1 MLCLAV
7 GAPCQALGLK
17 SANTGAAG
25 GHGMA
30 EEPQWETAVGCHGDG
45 DGHPPVPAA
54 SLGSAPAEAMQWEL
68 RGGRQDPQRRVLELC
83 LRCPPRPPSSP
94 TATGGCHTVQGAF
107 PSFIFC
113 CLFLAARIY
122 LKRKSRLRGEQT
134 EKARSWESSKRELPL
149 AAVSVTPSPLID
161 TLRALQPRRAVK
173 FRARGAAPGAE
184 HKQSG
189 APPKLK
195 YLTTFSILSHPSTR
209 SRNGVGALRV
219 SGQPRAGEAPRLQRT
234 AGNGAGRRA
243 GLTPALR
250 SWSRARGTESG
261 NADPALVARS
271 PRWEPTPGVLQGD
284 GTELPPGEGASRCHH
299 PRAPAHD
306 RAANGALTPRVV
318 NRFVAAAARGA
329 ARPCGLLELST
340 AVPSASPGD
349 GRAPG

>member
-1 MLCLAV
+1 M
-7 GAPCQALGLK
+7 P
-17 SANTGAAG
+17 
-25 GHGMA
+25 
-30 EEPQWETAVGCHGDG
+30 
-45 DGHPPVPAA
+45 
-54 SLGSAPAEAMQWEL
+54 
-68 RGGRQDPQRRVLELC
+68 
-83 LRCPPRPPSSP
+83 P
-94 TATGGCHTVQGAF
+94 TATQQPHSNRWLSHRPGCVSQFHILL
-107 PSFIFC
+107 S
-113 CLFLAARIY
+113 LFSCPDLFEEEVEAAWRA
-122 LKRKSRLRGEQT
+122 

-284 GTELPPGEGASRCHH
+284 GTELPPGEGASHCHH